1 MGGAGTSQRNVA
13 AGAAWRAWIALG
25 CFALGVLAHRCSGE
39 VWGLAAPGAA
49 WFAVACGALA
59 IAGLVKGRPC
69 KALLCLA
76 MVFCGGGWAT
86 LRIDEGS
93 SRVGAMHLRVA
104 DPATDRR
111 LIEIEGAAL
120 ESPRAIGERR
130 GAMAGFLRFGGE
142 GERFLLKVERL
153 RGDDGERESSGIVRV
168 FVGESLSGRVRA
180 GDRVRLA
187 GRFRPTEPALN
198 PGQRD
203 ARALIAQRGEIG
215 SVDVPL
221 AALVEVMPEERGAGV
236 ARVIES
242 MRARAAAVFAVS
254 GEGGDAGEG
263 GDGATMMQALI
274 LGETEAD
281 DSALRGVFV
290 RVGVAHLLA
299 ISGFHLAVMA
309 GATLWMVRLTG
320 DRGRLEPLL
329 VAALVVLYLV
339 IVPAKTPIVRAGAM
353 VLLLLLAESTGR
365 RHDRLTLLG
374 WIAVGLLLW
383 RPMDVFALGW
393 QLSVG
398 LTALLIWA
406 GPRVDLMLR
415 GPTVDGRAIRGLVDD
430 RVSGPGLV
438 IRRVMTGVILAFAC
452 WVFSA
457 PAVLAHTGVFSPLS
471 APATVLATP
480 LVVVSLWAG
489 YIALGIGVVAPEAG
503 RMLAGP
509 VAAFAGEI
517 AAFVSWIDRL
527 PGASVRGSDAPAWWA
542 VLTTAAM
549 CVGVG
554 ARRGWLRLGAIGL
567 TLGLCVWL
575 AGERLRG
582 GALPSDVVLRL
593 DTIAV
598 GDGSCHL
605 IRSGDSAI
613 LFDCGSTWP
622 GVGTRRIPDAL
633 RALGVRRIDAAFVTH
648 PDFDHYSG
656 LIDVSAQFQIGE
668 LVVEEQT
675 IVAAEMRPRGPERA
689 LLDHFRSIGV
699 PIREVHAGDTTRI
712 GEATM
717 RVLWPRE
724 GLRGVSSNDSSI
736 VGLIEVATDGGVRT
750 VLMTGDAMGRAIEG
764 MLAEAERLVGERGL
778 DVMEL
783 PHHGSF
789 VPQAA
794 AMIERLD
801 PGIVVQSSGPRRL
814 RELRWLGVREGRDWP
829 VTARDGA
836 VSVEFLRDG
845 GVRVKTWRGD

>member
-1 MGGAGTSQRNVA
+1 MVGAGTSQSDSEHS
-13 AGAAWRAWIALG
+13 GASLRAWTALG
-25 CFALGVLAHRCSGE
+25 CFAVGVVLWRWLGPAYG
-39 VWGLAAPGAA
+39 GAPAAA
-49 WFAVACGALA
+49 WFALACCVLVFSGLSRCVACKPALGLAVVVCGA
-59 IAGLVKGRPC
+59 
-69 KALLCLA
+69 
-76 MVFCGGGWAT
+76 GWAT
-86 LRIDEGS
+86 LRIDEHP
-93 SRVGAMHLRVA
+93 SRLGAMHLRVA

-111 LIEIEGAAL
+111 LIELEGVAL
-120 ESPRAIGERR
+120 ETPAPIGERR

-142 GERFLLKVERL
+142 GERFSLRIESL
-153 RGDDGERESSGIVRV
+153 RGDEGGRASAGFVRV
-168 FVGESLSGRVRA
+168 FVGEGLEGRVRA

-187 GRFRPTEPALN
+187 GRFRAPEPPLN

-203 ARALIAQRGEIG
+203 SRPLLAQRGEIG

-221 AALVEVMPEERGAGV
+221 AGLVEVLPESRGVWGRA
-236 ARVIES
+236 ARVVES
-242 MRARAAAVFAVS
+242 MRARAGAVFAGS
-254 GEGGDAGEG
+254 GDTPH
-263 GDGATMMQALI
+263 DGATMMQALI

-281 DSALRGVFV
+281 DAPLRGVFI

-309 GATLWMVRLTG
+309 GATLWFVRLTG

-329 VAALVVLYLV
+329 VAVLVLAYLV

-353 VLLLLLAESTGR
+353 VLILLLAESTGR
-365 RHDRLTLLG
+365 RYDRLALLG
-374 WIAVGLLLW
+374 WIALGLLVW

-398 LTALLIWA
+398 LTALLLWA

-415 GPTVDGRAIRGLVDD
+415 GPTVDGKPIRGLIDD
-430 RVSGPGLV
+430 RPSFSRLLL
-438 IRRVMTGVILAFAC
+438 RRVTVGVVLAFAC

-457 PAVLAHTGVFSPLS
+457 PAVLAQTGVFSPLS

-480 LVVVSLWAG
+480 MVVVSLWAG
-489 YIALGIGVVAPEAG
+489 YIALGVGVVLPEVG
-503 RMLAGP
+503 RAMAGP

-527 PGASVRGSDAPAWWA
+527 PGASMRGADAPAWWA
-542 VLTTAAM
+542 VLTTTSL
-549 CVGVG
+549 CVAVG
-554 ARRGWLRLGAIGL
+554 AGRCWMRRAAIGL
-567 TLGLCVWL
+567 VLGLCVWMGL
-575 AGERLRG
+575 ERWRED
-582 GALPSDVVLRL
+582 ALGDDVVLRL
-593 DTIAV
+593 ETIAV

-605 IRSGDSAI
+605 IRSGESAI

-656 LIDVSAQFQIGE
+656 LIDVSSQFEIGM
-668 LVVEEQT
+668 LVVERQT
-675 IVAAEMRPRGPERA
+675 LDAAEQRPWGPERA

-699 PIREVHAGDTTRI
+699 PIREVRAGDTTRI

-717 RVLWPRE
+717 RVLWPGE
-724 GLRGVSSNDSSI
+724 GAGGMSSNDASI
-736 VGLIEVATDGGVRT
+736 VGLIEVPTNGGVRT
-750 VLMTGDAMGRAIEG
+750 MLMTADAMGRAIEG
-764 MLAEAERLVGERGL
+764 MVAEAERLVGDRGL

-794 AMIERLD
+794 AMIERLN
-801 PGIVVQSSGPRRL
+801 PKTVVQSSGPRRL
-814 RELRWLGVREGRDWP
+814 RELRWLGVREGREWL

-836 VSVEFLRDG
+836 VSVEITRDG

>member
-1 MGGAGTSQRNVA
+1 MDGAGTSQFDSERS
-13 AGAAWRAWIALG
+13 GAALRAWTALG
-25 CFALGVLAHRCSGE
+25 CFALGVVLWRWIGSAYG
-39 VWGLAAPGAA
+39 GAPAAA
-49 WFAVACGALA
+49 WFALACCALVFSGLSRGVACKFA
-59 IAGLVKGRPC
+59 
-69 KALLCLA
+69 LCLA
-76 MVFCGGGWAT
+76 VVVCGAGWAT
-86 LRIDEGS
+86 LRIDEHP
-93 SRVGAMHLRVA
+93 SRLGALHLRVA

-111 LIEIEGAAL
+111 LIELEGVAM
-120 ESPRAIGERR
+120 ETPSPIGERR

-142 GERFLLKVERL
+142 GERFSLRIESL
-153 RGDDGERESSGIVRV
+153 RGDDGGRDSSGVVRV
-168 FVGESLSGRVRA
+168 FVGESLEGRVRA

-187 GRFRPTEPALN
+187 GRFRPPEPPLN

-203 ARALIAQRGEIG
+203 SRPLLAQRGEIG

-221 AALVEVMPEERGAGV
+221 AGLVEVLPEERGVSGRA
-236 ARVIES
+236 ARVIEA
-242 MRARAAAVFAVS
+242 MRARAGAVFA
-254 GEGGDAGEG
+254 GEDEPH
-263 GDGATMMQALI
+263 DGATMMQALI

-281 DSALRGVFV
+281 DAPLRGVFI

-309 GATLWMVRLTG
+309 GATLWFVRLTG

-329 VAALVVLYLV
+329 VAVLVLAYLV

-353 VLLLLLAESTGR
+353 VLILLLAESTGR
-365 RHDRLTLLG
+365 RYDRLALLG
-374 WIAVGLLLW
+374 WIAVGLLVW
-383 RPMDVFALGW
+383 RPLDVFALGW

-398 LTALLIWA
+398 LTALLLWA

-415 GPTVDGRAIRGLVDD
+415 GPTVDGRPIRGLIDD
-430 RVSGPGLV
+430 RPSGAGLV
-438 IRRVMTGVILAFAC
+438 LRRALTGVVLAFAC

-457 PAVLAHTGVFSPLS
+457 PAVLAQTGVFSPLS

-489 YIALGIGVVAPEAG
+489 YVALGVGVVLPEVG
-503 RMLAGP
+503 RAMAGP

-527 PGASVRGSDAPAWWA
+527 PGASMRGADAPAWWA
-542 VLTTAAM
+542 ALTTAAL
-549 CVGVG
+549 CVTVG
-554 ARRGWLRLGAIGL
+554 ARRRWMRRAAIGV

-575 AGERLRG
+575 AGERWRG
-582 GALPSDVVLRL
+582 GELGSDVVLRL

-605 IRSGDSAI
+605 IRSGESAI

-633 RALGVRRIDAAFVTH
+633 RALGVRRIDAAYVTH

-656 LIDVSAQFQIGE
+656 LIDVSSQLEIGA
-668 LVVEEQT
+668 LVVERQT
-675 IVAAEMRPRGPERA
+675 IVAAEQRPWGPERA
-689 LLDHFRSIGV
+689 LLDHFRSVGV
-699 PIREVHAGDTTRI
+699 PIREVRSGDTTRI
-712 GEATM
+712 GRATM
-717 RVLWPRE
+717 RVLWPGE
-724 GLRGVSSNDSSI
+724 GSGGLSSNDASI
-736 VGLIEVATDGGVRT
+736 VGLIEVPTDGGVRT
-750 VLMTGDAMGRAIEG
+750 MLMTADAMGRAIEG
-764 MLAEAERLVGERGL
+764 MVAEAERLVGDRGL

-794 AMIERLD
+794 AMIERLN
-801 PGIVVQSSGPRRL
+801 PKVIVQSSGPRRL
-814 RELRWLGVREGRDWP
+814 RELRWLGVREGREWP

-836 VSVEFLRDG
+836 VSVEVLRDG
-845 GVRVKTWRGD
+845 SVRMKTWRGD